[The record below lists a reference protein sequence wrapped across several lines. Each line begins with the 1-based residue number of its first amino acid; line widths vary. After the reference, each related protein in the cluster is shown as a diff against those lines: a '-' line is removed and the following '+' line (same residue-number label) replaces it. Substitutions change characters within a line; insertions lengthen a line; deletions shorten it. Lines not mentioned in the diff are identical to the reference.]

1 MCGWMHAWAPCSV
14 INELSFVSLC
24 CLCPARLRSDFMR
37 SCIFGVKHHGV
48 YLEGAGMAVVLS
60 LFV

>member
-1 MCGWMHAWAPCSV
+1 MGGGGWMHAWALCSV

-48 YLEGAGMAVVLS
+48 YLEGAGMAAL
-60 LFV
+60 